1 MKSSTLHRS
10 NLTKERMEL
19 LREIKAQRHTSNDNS
34 PGIYVRPAKEKE
46 LDLLW
51 QTFKVNH
58 KSEKSINAYM
68 VVGFIGGALAMFLLT
83 VLISFVA
90 HSFSENSMNFQ
101 AKENTKVKQVEKK
114 VIAEKNKQ
122 ENVNFLPPDNIQTV
136 AAAQA
141 TGAVQQ
147 YTIQSGDT
155 LDKIAMRFYGKYDS
169 QKIDRIAQANGI
181 TNPHK
186 ISIGQVLTIPMD

>member
-10 NLTKERMEL
+10 NLTKEIMEL

-83 VLISFVA
+83 VLISFISLIMSS
-90 HSFSENSMNFQ
+90 HNFSFSIQLEILSD
-101 AKENTKVKQVEKK
+101 NT
-114 VIAEKNKQ
+114 
-122 ENVNFLPPDNIQTV
+122 
-136 AAAQA
+136 
-141 TGAVQQ
+141 
-147 YTIQSGDT
+147 
-155 LDKIAMRFYGKYDS
+155 
-169 QKIDRIAQANGI
+169 
-181 TNPHK
+181 
-186 ISIGQVLTIPMD
+186 